1 MISILEFNQLL
12 KKDFAKNIR
21 TLFTGSSISV
31 GVSLISIPILT
42 RLYTPSEF
50 GGVAFYI
57 ALAQLVGVFVSGK
70 FDFALM
76 APRKQGDALRVA
88 LGGVIFSFYM
98 AALVA
103 VLVYFFYDQLVLLF
117 PTPFLAEL
125 VWALPVLGFVL
136 AVRQLLVMWFSR
148 RSKYR
153 VVANDKIVDAVVV
166 NGARMPR
173 DIFASGVAGLWL
185 SFVVAELAALLAMLV
200 SFFKHDFKLLRA
212 VKLSELRP
220 ALVKNAS
227 YPTYSMPLAFLNV
240 VSSNLLIFTLTF
252 ISSAAVVGIYER
264 FARLVSIPLDTLGGS
279 LGILYHKKH
288 TGSRHPGAVYLGS
301 YGGALLLGTLFFM
314 PLIVWGPSVMAFVL
328 GADWSFAGEIA
339 RYLAPLIILGF
350 ATRCVG
356 ASLATFKG
364 KGVVLIWQLAY
375 LVATVGWIAYAS
387 SGSIAYIV
395 KIYALIGS
403 ALYLVLGAYG
413 YFLVVGSSKG
423 SKS

>member
-117 PTPFLAEL
+117 PTSFLAEL

-166 NGARMPR
+166 NGTRMPR

-200 SFFKHDFKLLRA
+200 SFFKHDF
-212 VKLSELRP
+212 
-220 ALVKNAS
+220 NA
-227 YPTYSMPLAFLNV
+227 AD
-240 VSSNLLIFTLTF
+240 
-252 ISSAAVVGIYER
+252 R
-264 FARLVSIPLDTLGGS
+264 QLDS
-279 LGILYHKKH
+279 
-288 TGSRHPGAVYLGS
+288 
-301 YGGALLLGTLFFM
+301 
-314 PLIVWGPSVMAFVL
+314 
-328 GADWSFAGEIA
+328 
-339 RYLAPLIILGF
+339 
-350 ATRCVG
+350 
-356 ASLATFKG
+356 
-364 KGVVLIWQLAY
+364 
-375 LVATVGWIAYAS
+375 
-387 SGSIAYIV
+387 
-395 KIYALIGS
+395 
-403 ALYLVLGAYG
+403 
-413 YFLVVGSSKG
+413 
-423 SKS
+423 